1 MKNSTHQKE
10 ILLVAN
16 ASFFSKNWVK
26 RNEAEAEKNFT
37 AKEKLIDA
45 CWNGQV
51 QQMLP
56 ECFDADIDCAL
67 ILCDVTYTS
76 AFIDLEFWNFEIE
89 KENEFSLNPY
99 IFMDMQWYN

>member
-1 MKNSTHQKE
+1 MNNSTHQKE

-26 RNEAEAEKNFT
+26 RNEAEADKNFT
-37 AKEKLIDA
+37 AKEILIDA

-51 QQMLP
+51 QHMLP
-56 ECFDADIDCAL
+56 ECFDVTTDSAL
-67 ILCDVTYTS
+67 TLCNVTDTS
-76 AFIDLEFWNFEIE
+76 AIIELEFWNFEIE